1 MIQVMKDSFTIMK
14 YYIISY
20 FRYPSNILWMIGA
33 PVVFSII
40 GLLLVDLLGTERF
53 ISLIGG
59 SQSGLSYVL
68 VGFSVFSFAN
78 FAWQSNSR
86 VESEKLTGTSKTNF
100 TLPINK
106 ISYIYGLSIGGLITT
121 GSLNILILAAM
132 IFINRLNPT
141 QFLNVLLL
149 FILSVFI
156 FLGIS
161 LIISSISL
169 AFIQLGALTNIVTF
183 GLQMITGMIIPL
195 RAFPESMQH
204 ILQRMPTSLA
214 IDSIRSELLSLKPM
228 DPLDFQLILLTIY
241 AVGLNLLGYLLCKKT
256 LKIVKAKGTIDV
268 Y

>member
-1 MIQVMKDSFTIMK
+1 M
-14 YYIISY
+14 
-20 FRYPSNILWMIGA
+20 
-33 PVVFSII
+33 
-40 GLLLVDLLGTERF
+40 
-53 ISLIGG
+53 
-59 SQSGLSYVL
+59 
-68 VGFSVFSFAN
+68 
-78 FAWQSNSR
+78 
-86 VESEKLTGTSKTNF
+86 
-100 TLPINK
+100 
-106 ISYIYGLSIGGLITT
+106 
-121 GSLNILILAAM
+121 
-132 IFINRLNPT
+132 
-141 QFLNVLLL
+141 QFLNFFLL

-228 DPLDFQLILLTIY
+228 DPLEFQLILLAIY
-241 AVGLNLLGYLLCKKT
+241 AVGLNLMGYLLCKKA

-268 Y
+268 YW